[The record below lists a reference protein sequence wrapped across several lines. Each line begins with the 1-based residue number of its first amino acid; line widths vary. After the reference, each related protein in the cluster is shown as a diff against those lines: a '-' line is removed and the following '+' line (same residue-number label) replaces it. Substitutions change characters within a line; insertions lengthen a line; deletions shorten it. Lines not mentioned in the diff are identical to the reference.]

1 VVNALLS
8 LTSTHHLLLLLLN
21 CLSDLVEVNLRH
33 LRVLLCLDSSL
44 SDFLDF
50 LIRLVNKLQHRLL
63 LQCDRLLQTF
73 EKLSVF

>member
-1 VVNALLS
+1 MVNALLS

-21 CLSDLVEVNLRH
+21 YLSDLVEVNLRQ